1 MAGKRWRRSLRPAP
15 DVRPVGL
22 YPRMRKRPSRFRYY
36 KVITEERVMLRLC
49 RLLPWS
55 FVLVCWLAPV
65 AVAAPFTCEE
75 LQERI
80 ATFKATIKKKSTSA
94 EQRAEAQ
101 DQLDRTVKYY
111 DSRCAKQKGGA
122 APTHPALLKPPEQT
136 PQAAYPEEE
145 IARRREAINAQS
157 RQFDAK
163 PKAQRAAA
171 GQREIPVPHA
181 LPLTG
186 SILLE
191 SGANATFYAAI
202 KQELAYTIREAFVG
216 NLIVTRYYDPAA
228 GRYTGREEYAIQTLS
243 TEIDVVKHSGRACVQ
258 YAGTPAACKQWHPLD
273 IWELAEGEEYPGRN
287 SGVVSAVSDGPF
299 VNIRVDAPDV
309 NFSSSKGGVTM
320 KSACGDLLR
329 ETVKRDEFKEW
340 MRRGTARIKR
350 EVGKTG
356 PGCRPGS
363 TMTLELHFGAKP

>member
-1 MAGKRWRRSLRPAP
+1 M
-15 DVRPVGL
+15 
-22 YPRMRKRPSRFRYY
+22 FR
-36 KVITEERVMLRLC
+36 LFLSF
-49 RLLPWS
+49 LWS

-65 AVAAPFTCEE
+65 VAAAPFTCEE
-75 LQERI
+75 LKDRI
-80 ATFKATIKKKSTSA
+80 ATFKATIKKKTTDK
-94 EQRAEAQ
+94 EKRDELQE
-101 DQLDRTVKYY
+101 QLDRTVKYY
-111 DSRCAKQKGGA
+111 DSRCSKQGGDNA
-122 APTHPALLKPPEQT
+122 VVKPALLKPPEQT
-136 PQAAYPEEE
+136 PQAGYPEEE
-145 IARRREAINAQS
+145 ITRRREAINAQS

-186 SILLE
+186 SILVE

-202 KQELAYTIREAFVG
+202 KQELTYTIREAFVG

-228 GRYTGREEYAIQTLS
+228 GRYTDREDYAIQTLS

-258 YAGTPAACKQWHPLD
+258 YAGTPAACKQWHPVD

-299 VNIRVDAPDV
+299 VNVRVDAPDIL
-309 NFSSSKGGVTM
+309 FSSSKGGVTM
-320 KSACGDLLR
+320 KSGCGDLLR

-340 MRRGTARIKR
+340 TRRGTVRIKR
-350 EVGKTG
+350 EVGKAS

-363 TMTLELHFGAKP
+363 TMTLEMHFGAKQ